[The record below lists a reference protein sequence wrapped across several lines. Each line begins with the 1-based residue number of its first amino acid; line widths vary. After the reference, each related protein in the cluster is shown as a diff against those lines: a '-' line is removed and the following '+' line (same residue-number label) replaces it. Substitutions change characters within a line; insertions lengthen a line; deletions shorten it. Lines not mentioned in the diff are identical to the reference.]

1 MQYFM
6 RVIFILFLYL
16 PYFIF
21 SQNETDYNIN
31 INTGEAWDANIFYKK
46 TGTPLRPVIIL
57 NSSGEELFHEV
68 WPMQGN
74 DFKIND
80 NNKITFYDLETD
92 GWLVMDSL
100 HNIVDSVYCL
110 NG

>member
-1 MQYFM
+1 MKRIITLILIQEKLGMQ
-6 RVIFILFLYL
+6 IF
-16 PYFIF
+16 FI
-21 SQNETDYNIN
+21 
-31 INTGEAWDANIFYKK
+31 KK